1 MNRAS
6 CLRLGSPTHIEQ
18 AREKRAVA
26 DAWNGQSVRT
36 RPGVPEPLAER
47 PPPSRATDTPTAP
60 HDVPDAAADDPAI
73 LAEILIEEL
82 SIDGMCG
89 VY

>member
-1 MNRAS
+1 MTPMTADEPP
-6 CLRLGSPTHIEQ
+6 RLIQLAEEGKEPAE
-18 AREKRAVA
+18 A
-26 DAWNGQSVRT
+26 
-36 RPGVPEPLAER
+36 PGVDAEE
-47 PPPSRATDTPTAP
+47 
-60 HDVPDAAADDPAI
+60 PAI